1 MDKGIG
7 LKLQSLLSLGLSKE
21 KLTPLLLSCGM
32 TSDAHAILPM
42 IKCQDLKIHYGDH
55 VAVDSLSF
63 EVKRG
68 SVYGL
73 IGPNGAGKT
82 TTIKAIATL
91 IEPTYREIL
100 VDHIPVL
107 HQPEEAR
114 KIIGYM
120 PDFPPVYDELRVE
133 EFCDLFAHAYGLDRD
148 ARAKKV
154 EECLR
159 LTDLLDKRR
168 ALCKTL
174 SRGMKQR
181 ALLAKTLVH
190 EPSVL
195 LLDEP
200 AANLDPKARIDLRNL
215 LRRLA
220 SSGKTVLVSSHVL
233 TELEDL
239 CDAIGIMNQGNMAL
253 SGSLEEVTASAS
265 SSKVILLE
273 LAEPFPNLENLL
285 SESPTVSQVEARDE
299 AARIFEITHLGDKSE
314 AATLLTSLT
323 GAGAKVCGFHPKQSK
338 VEDLFLEIEAKGT
351 SKKTGL

>member
-1 MDKGIG
+1 MDY
-7 LKLQSLLSLGLSKE
+7 S
-21 KLTPLLLSCGM
+21 
-32 TSDAHAILPM
+32 AHSALPM

-55 VAVDSLSF
+55 VAVDSLCF
-63 EVKRG
+63 EVGKG

-91 IEPTYREIL
+91 IEPTYGEIL
-100 VDHIPVL
+100 VDGIPVL

-114 KIIGYM
+114 RIIGYM
-120 PDFPPVYDELRVE
+120 PDFPPVYDDLTIE
-133 EFCDLFAHAYGLDRD
+133 EFCDLFAHAYGLDRN

-159 LTDLLDKRR
+159 LTDLMDKRR

-233 TELEDL
+233 SELEDL
-239 CDAIGIMNQGNMAL
+239 CDAIGIMRKGNMAL
-253 SGSLEEVTASAS
+253 SGSLEEVSASAS
-265 SSKVILLE
+265 ASRVDS
-273 LAEPFPNLENLL
+273 
-285 SESPTVSQVEARDE
+285 RDE
-299 AARIFEITHLGDKSE
+299 RIFEITHSGDRSE
-314 AATLLTSLT
+314 AASLLTTLT
-323 GAGAKVCGFHPKQSK
+323 GAGAKVCEFHLKQSK
-338 VEDLFLEIEAKGT
+338 VEDLFLEIESEDSSEDAKR
-351 SKKTGL
+351 

>member
-1 MDKGIG
+1 MDY
-7 LKLQSLLSLGLSKE
+7 S
-21 KLTPLLLSCGM
+21 
-32 TSDAHAILPM
+32 AHSALPM

-55 VAVDSLSF
+55 VAVDSLCF
-63 EVKRG
+63 EVGKG

-91 IEPTYREIL
+91 IEPTYGEIL
-100 VDHIPVL
+100 VDGIPVL

-114 KIIGYM
+114 RIIGYM
-120 PDFPPVYDELRVE
+120 PDFPPVYDDLRIE
-133 EFCDLFAHAYGLDRD
+133 EFCDLFAHAYGLDRN

-159 LTDLLDKRR
+159 LTDLMDKRR

-233 TELEDL
+233 SELEDL
-239 CDAIGIMNQGNMAL
+239 CDAIGIMRKGNMAL
-253 SGSLEEVTASAS
+253 SGSLEEVSASAAAS
-265 SSKVILLE
+265 RVIRIE
-273 LAEPFPNLENLL
+273 LVESFPNLQNLL
-285 SESPTVSQVEARDE
+285 RESSSVSKVDSRDE
-299 AARIFEITHLGDKSE
+299 RIFEITHSGDRSE
-314 AATLLTSLT
+314 AASLLTTLT
-323 GAGAKVCGFHPKQSK
+323 GAGAKVCKFHLKQSK
-338 VEDLFLEIEAKGT
+338 VEDLFLEIESEDSSEDANR
-351 SKKTGL
+351 